1 MAKKKREPSRWV
13 EAFLSALLLLSFFL
27 PWLYSMG
34 VPVAAYQIRER
45 LAGPHRLISTFT
57 SSARI
62 SHDYDFAIYLYV
74 IPLCATLILA
84 LLFMRRYQAWMGC
97 LAGVF
102 SLVAFLFIR
111 NEVGNFPFHHLAKGP
126 YLTLVSGLSLA
137 VVPIFR
143 WGLSGQ
149 RKSGRT

>member
-1 MAKKKREPSRWV
+1 MAKTKRQPSRWV
-13 EAFLSALLLLSFFL
+13 EAFLAALLLQSFFL

-45 LAGPHRLISTFT
+45 LAGPHRLISSFT
-57 SSARI
+57 SGSRI
-62 SHDYDFAIYLYV
+62 SHDYDFAIYLYA
-74 IPLCATLILA
+74 IPLSAALILV

-97 LAGVF
+97 LAGAF

-126 YLTLVSGLSLA
+126 YLTLVSGLGLA
-137 VVPIFR
+137 VVPILR
-143 WGLSGQ
+143 WGLSGTK
-149 RKSGRT
+149 KSGRT